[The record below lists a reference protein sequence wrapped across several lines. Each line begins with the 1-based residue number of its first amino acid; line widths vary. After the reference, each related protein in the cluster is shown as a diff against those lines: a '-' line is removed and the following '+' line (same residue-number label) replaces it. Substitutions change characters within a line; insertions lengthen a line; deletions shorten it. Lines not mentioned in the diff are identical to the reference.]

1 MPTVFAG
8 AVAEWSRLNE
18 SHRAD
23 PSLPD
28 RNAEWLLY
36 QTLVGAWPLS
46 AERALAYIEK
56 ASKEAKEHTSWVD
69 PDPVYD
75 DALRRFVE
83 GVLGDTEFAASLEA
97 FVAPLVEPG
106 RVNSLAQALLKLTSP
121 GVPDLYQGCELWD
134 HSLVDP
140 DNRRPVDFSVREQ
153 LLAEAE
159 AAAGPADV

>member
-1 MPTVFAG
+1 
-8 AVAEWSRLNE
+8 
-18 SHRAD
+18 
-23 PSLPD
+23 
-28 RNAEWLLY
+28 
-36 QTLVGAWPLS
+36 
-46 AERALAYIEK
+46 
-56 ASKEAKEHTSWVD
+56 
-69 PDPVYD
+69 
-75 DALRRFVE
+75 
-83 GVLGDTEFAASLEA
+83 TEFAASLEA

-159 AAAGPADV
+159 AAAGPADVWPAVEKRGQRGWGWCPPAWCWAWPATGPAPRSGCPTATGPTCSTPPGRSLEARSPSPTSWPPFPSPCWSVRPDPRVSCNRRS

>member
-1 MPTVFAG
+1 MTVIRLSDIAQEILGAPAPASTAPTP
-8 AVAEWSRLNE
+8 AV
-18 SHRAD
+18 
-23 PSLPD
+23 SL
-28 RNAEWLLY
+28 
-36 QTLVGAWPLS
+36 
-46 AERALAYIEK
+46 
-56 ASKEAKEHTSWVD
+56 
-69 PDPVYD
+69 
-75 DALRRFVE
+75 F
-83 GVLGDTEFAASLEA
+83 ASLEA
-97 FVAPLVEPG
+97 FVAPLVQPG